1 MKKFYRVKLKEYEAY
16 LVESSSYKNAW
27 TTDESRSLWFDS
39 EESANNFALSYLEHN
54 DWEIKS
60 FDWKII

>member
-27 TTDESRSLWFDS
+27 TTDESKSLWFDS
-39 EESANNFALSYLEHN
+39 EESANNFALIYLEHN